1 MGRVFYSD
9 ILNNYIELIYG
20 FEVKDPYVINQI
32 TRVIGYLKDNDY
44 TDDEIM
50 HYLLHNGPVIGEAL
64 FNTLTKCVLYHNSEL
79 VIEPTAPIWHP
90 EKGYEA
96 VKYYR
101 EPRCRF
107 TMDDL
112 LDMFYTKI
120 KVPYELQD
128 RKRDSGAFR
137 HLLEKYNFKYF
148 TSLDFVITMIK
159 LAEEYG
165 VCSTN
170 VFEIEKYADKALEML
185 TESVENNKL
194 SIIWRDK

>member
-1 MGRVFYSD
+1 MD

-20 FEVKDPYVINQI
+20 FEVKDPYIINQI

-165 VCSTN
+165 VCSTS

-185 TESVENNKL
+185 TESVEDNKL

>member
-1 MGRVFYSD
+1 MD

-64 FNTLTKCVLYHNSEL
+64 FTTLTKCVLYHNSEL

-90 EKGYEA
+90 ERGYEA

-120 KVPYELQD
+120 KVPHELQD

>member
-1 MGRVFYSD
+1 MN

-20 FEVKDPYVINQI
+20 FEVTDSYVINQI
-32 TRVIGYLKDNDY
+32 TRVIGYLKDNNY

-159 LAEEYG
+159 LAEELG
-165 VCSTN
+165 VCSTS

>member
-1 MGRVFYSD
+1 MD

-96 VKYYR
+96 IKYYR

-120 KVPYELQD
+120 KVPHELQD

-165 VCSTN
+165 VCSTS

>member
-1 MGRVFYSD
+1 MD

-20 FEVKDPYVINQI
+20 FEVKDPYIINQI

-128 RKRDSGAFR
+128 RKKDSGAFR

-159 LAEEYG
+159 LAEEFG
-165 VCSTN
+165 VCSTS

>member
-1 MGRVFYSD
+1 MD

-90 EKGYEA
+90 ERGYEA
-96 VKYYR
+96 MKYYR

-120 KVPYELQD
+120 KVPHELQD

-159 LAEEYG
+159 LAEEFG
-165 VCSTN
+165 VCSTS